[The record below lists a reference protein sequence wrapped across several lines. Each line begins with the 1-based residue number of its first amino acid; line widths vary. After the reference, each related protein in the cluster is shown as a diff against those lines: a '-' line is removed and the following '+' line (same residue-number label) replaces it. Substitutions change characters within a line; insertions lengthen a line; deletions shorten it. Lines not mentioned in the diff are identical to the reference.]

1 MITLTYCSYQAP
13 ACHVLYYTMLCIQCS
28 YLIHYV
34 QYYAHEKLVPY
45 FAPSWHDYYITKV
58 SDSFIKNDDH
68 HANKSTNN
76 DLFAETS
83 IHLRP
88 ATSCILPMVLALC
101 LMPSVTYYAQNYIG
115 IIGLAYL

>member
-1 MITLTYCSYQAP
+1 MITLTYCSYQAS
-13 ACHVLYYTMLCIQCS
+13 ACHALYYTMLQCS

-45 FAPSWHDYYITKV
+45 FIPSWHITKV
-58 SDSFIKNDDH
+58 SDSFIKNNDR

-101 LMPSVTYYAQNYIG
+101 LMLSVT
-115 IIGLAYL
+115 